1 MILDAILQY
10 LHISAILALVV
21 FISSEAALCRPQW
34 MNAQVVQR
42 LVVVD
47 RIYGIAAGV
56 VLATGL
62 IRIYLGTKGAS
73 WYWHNWLLHVK
84 LTLFIVVGLISILP
98 TIRFIRWNKALK
110 ADGSLPVYRPAVGGG
125 VDLGVQMGSGG
136 ARVSIEKARK
146 LLGYQPPVP
155 TERALELTLE
165 WTKYARIVG

>member
-34 MNAQVVQR
+34 MNAQVVER
-42 LVVVD
+42 LVIVD

-56 VLATGL
+56 VLGTGL
-62 IRIYLGTKGAS
+62 IRVYLGTKGAS

-98 TIRFIRWNKALK
+98 TVRFIRWRKALR
-110 ADGSLPVYRPAVGGG
+110 ADGAMPSEDEVR
-125 VDLGVQMGSGG
+125 
-136 ARVSIEKARK
+136 KARK
-146 LLGYQPPVP
+146 LVMLQAHIIPLIPL
-155 TERALELTLE
+155 AAAFL
-165 WTKYARIVG
+165 ARGFGARG